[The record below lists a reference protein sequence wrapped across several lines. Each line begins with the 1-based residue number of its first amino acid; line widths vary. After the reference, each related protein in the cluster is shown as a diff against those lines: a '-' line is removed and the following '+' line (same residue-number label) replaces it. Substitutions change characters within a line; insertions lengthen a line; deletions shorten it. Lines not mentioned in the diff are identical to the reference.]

1 MGRLD
6 SGTIQTKRLGLCGLL
21 MKKCLIF
28 FLLLFLIKQPIVN
41 AAMFDDIF
49 SHTEKIKIDIIDPYS
64 KEVVHTFYPYEHWI
78 ELNLNIFK
86 EDVEK
91 WVREIEPKYYQEMSL
106 DRMDIDGEIIKGS
119 PRVEVNTSFFIE
131 EVLKRSF
138 TGGAIEIPL
147 KITESNYRMSDAP
160 HIKEVVIATYTTYFN
175 PQKEGRSKNIELSAA
190 AIHNVI
196 VGSGDKFSFNAVVGP
211 REIAT
216 GYQMAPEIVNGKMV
230 MGIGGGICQ
239 TSSTLF
245 NAVDQLSVEIVER
258 HHHSIDV
265 GYVPKGRDAT
275 VSFGGLDFQFL
286 NTTGVPFI
294 IQAYYRPGSITVEI
308 RTSKEYAD
316 LWENELAKIDEIP

>member
-1 MGRLD
+1 
-6 SGTIQTKRLGLCGLL
+6 
-21 MKKCLIF
+21 MKKCLLLL
-28 FLLLFLIKQPIVN
+28 LLLFIIKQPIVN
-41 AAMFDDIF
+41 AALFDVGF
-49 SHTEKIKIDIIDPYS
+49 PHTEKIKIDIIDPYS
-64 KEVVHTFYPYEHWI
+64 KEVIHTFYPYEHWI

-86 EDVEK
+86 NDVEQ
-91 WVREIEPKYYQEMSL
+91 WVRQIEPKYYKEMSL

-119 PRVEVNTSFFIE
+119 PRVEIHTSLFIE
-131 EVLKRSF
+131 EVLKHSF

-147 KITESNYRMSDAP
+147 KETGSNYRPSDIP
-160 HIKEVVIATYTTYFN
+160 HFKEVVIATYTTYFN
-175 PQKEGRSKNIELSAA
+175 PLKEGRSKNIELSAA

-196 VGSGDKFSFNAVVGP
+196 VGSGDHFSFNAVVGP

-245 NAVDQLSVEIVER
+245 NAVDQLSVEILER

-265 GYVPKGRDAT
+265 GYVPKGKDAT
-275 VSFGGLDFQFL
+275 VSFGGLDFRFL

-294 IQAYYRPGSITVEI
+294 IQTYYHPGSITVEI

-316 LWENELAKIDEIP
+316 LLENELAKINENP